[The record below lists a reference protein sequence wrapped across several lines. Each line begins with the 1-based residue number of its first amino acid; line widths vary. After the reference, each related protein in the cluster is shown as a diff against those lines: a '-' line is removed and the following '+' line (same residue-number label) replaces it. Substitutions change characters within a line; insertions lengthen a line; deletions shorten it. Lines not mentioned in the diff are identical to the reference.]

1 MVFKRE
7 SVEERLK
14 KLSEL
19 FRFFEIHR
27 ELTYERFVEDITIS
41 LAIERASALAAE
53 IIIDIL
59 SHILTSEYNLFPE
72 TYEEAIE
79 LSSNQKIFSDDLYK
93 KLKGLGGYRNIL
105 IHEYLELDYKEVHK
119 NFKKLVD
126 VIPHFQKE
134 LIQYIDRKGN

>member
-19 FRFFEIHR
+19 FRFFEIHK
-27 ELTYERFVEDITIS
+27 ELTYERLMEDITVS

-72 TYEEAIE
+72 TY
-79 LSSNQKIFSDDLYK
+79 
-93 KLKGLGGYRNIL
+93 
-105 IHEYLELDYKEVHK
+105 
-119 NFKKLVD
+119 
-126 VIPHFQKE
+126 
-134 LIQYIDRKGN
+134 RKGYTLSWNEPISELV